1 MSGNPSLGLS
11 EGDVGAEHWFAR
23 LRAPDCT
30 PADRSAFEQ
39 WKADP
44 AHAADYRDVERVFE
58 QSLTLQ
64 SDPLVAAATRAALR
78 SRATRPS
85 MLGLRRLAMPVV
97 GLFAV
102 VAVAWFVRPM
112 LVTPRV
118 AEAHYSTRV
127 GERLSIVLA
136 DGSTVLLDTAS
147 SVAARVG
154 AGERSVRLIA
164 GQAQF
169 QVIHNDKIPFTVN
182 VGNGTIRDIGTQ
194 FSVRTEDSRVTVTV
208 TEGAVSVSD
217 SNPDGARQRSDQLQ
231 PGEQLVFSETG
242 ELWEKRSVDLKMAGG
257 WITGD
262 LAFADE
268 SLGAVVHEMNRY
280 TTAQIR
286 VGDPRLDELRVSGVF
301 HAGDQQ
307 SFLLAL
313 QKGWSVRWEQDSSS
327 HIALFPQ

>member
-1 MSGNPSLGLS
+1 V
-11 EGDVGAEHWFAR
+11 DAEHWFAR

-30 PADRSAFEQ
+30 PADKRAFER
-39 WKADP
+39 WKTADP
-44 AHAADYRDVERVFE
+44 EHAADYQDVEQLYE
-58 QSLTLQ
+58 QSLALQ
-64 SDPLVAAATRAALR
+64 SDPVIAAATRTALR
-78 SRATRPS
+78 RRASLPS
-85 MLGLRRLAMPVV
+85 MRWLGRLVVPVA
-97 GLFAV
+97 GLFAL
-102 VAVAWFVRPM
+102 VAVALFVWP
-112 LVTPRV
+112 LLSTPTI

-154 AGERSVRLIA
+154 AGERSVRLLA

-182 VGNGTIRDIGTQ
+182 VGTGTIRDIGTQ
-194 FSVRTEDSRVTVTV
+194 FSVRTEDARVTVTV
-208 TEGAVSVSD
+208 SEGAVSVSD
-217 SNPDGARQRSDQLQ
+217 SGPDGARQRSDQLQ
-231 PGEQLVFSETG
+231 PGDQLVFSETG
-242 ELWEKRSVDLKMAGG
+242 VLWEKHKVDVKLAGG

-280 TTAQIR
+280 TAAQIR
-286 VGDPRLDELRVSGVF
+286 VGDPRLNELRVSGVF

-307 SFLLAL
+307 SFVLAL
-313 QKGWSVRWEQDSSS
+313 QSGWPVRSEQDSAGR
-327 HIALFPQ
+327 ITLLPQ

>member
-1 MSGNPSLGLS
+1 M
-11 EGDVGAEHWFAR
+11 GAEHWFAR

-39 WKADP
+39 WKTDP
-44 AHAADYRDVERVFE
+44 AHAADYQDVERLYE

-64 SDPLVAAATRAALR
+64 NDPLVAAATRDALRGRATKPSMRWIGRLVMPAVGLLAIVAIAALI
-78 SRATRPS
+78 
-85 MLGLRRLAMPVV
+85 
-97 GLFAV
+97 
-102 VAVAWFVRPM
+102 RPM
-112 LVTPRV
+112 LLTPRI

-147 SVAARVG
+147 SVAAHVG
-154 AGERSVRLIA
+154 AGERSVRLLA

-182 VGNGTIRDIGTQ
+182 VGNGTVRDIGTQ
-194 FSVRTEDSRVTVTV
+194 FSVRTEDARVTVTV
-208 TEGAVSVSD
+208 SEGSVSVSD
-217 SNPDGARQRSDQLQ
+217 SGPGAGRQRSDQLQ
-231 PGEQLVFSETG
+231 PGEQLIFSETG
-242 ELWEKRSVDLKMAGG
+242 ALWEKHKVDVKLASG

-280 TTAQIR
+280 TAAQIR
-286 VGDPRLDELRVSGVF
+286 VGDPRLDELHVSGVF

-313 QKGWSVRWEQDSSS
+313 QKGWSVRWEQDSSGRLT
-327 HIALFPQ
+327 LFPQ

>member
-1 MSGNPSLGLS
+1 MSGNPSLGRS
-11 EGDVGAEHWFAR
+11 EGDVGAEQWFAR

-44 AHAADYRDVERVFE
+44 AHAADYEDVERLFE

-85 MLGLRRLAMPVV
+85 MRWLGRLAVPAA

-102 VAVAWFVRPM
+102 VAIAWFVRPM
-112 LVTPRV
+112 LLTPRI
-118 AEAHYSTRV
+118 AEAHYATRV

-154 AGERSVRLIA
+154 AGERSVRLLA

-169 QVIHNDKIPFTVN
+169 QVIHDDKIPFTVN

-194 FSVRTEDSRVTVTV
+194 FSVRTEDARVTVTV
-208 TEGAVSVSD
+208 SEGSVSVSD
-217 SNPDGARQRSDQLQ
+217 SGAGGARQRSDQLQ
-231 PGEQLVFSETG
+231 PGEQLIFSETG
-242 ELWEKRSVDLKMAGG
+242 VLWEKHKVDVKLASG
-257 WITGD
+257 WVTGD

-268 SLGAVVHEMNRY
+268 SLGAVVREMNRY
-280 TTAQIR
+280 TAAQIR
-286 VGDPRLDELRVSGVF
+286 VGDPRLDQLRVSGVF

-313 QKGWSVRWEQDSSS
+313 QRGWSVRSEQESAGR
-327 HIALFPQ
+327 ITLFSQ